1 MTVPSNEVINCLAF
15 MNDCCKYSFQ
25 TIGRLFGTF
34 FWGFCFEA
42 SFSSS
47 SSPSSAEV
55 LFEVREVNGNKC
67 FLKITSE
74 SSLFVNQVNYLHM
87 KYEVWICKR
96 MTSVLDFSEIVM
108 RY

>member
-1 MTVPSNEVINCLAF
+1 M
-15 MNDCCKYSFQ
+15 
-25 TIGRLFGTF
+25 
-34 FWGFCFEA
+34 
-42 SFSSS
+42 
-47 SSPSSAEV
+47 EV
-55 LFEVREVNGNKC
+55 LSSLVTEEFAECSYDKC

-74 SSLFVNQVNYLHM
+74 SSLFVNQVNYLHI